1 MEKVS
6 DALMNMISVHNIHPD
21 LDPLL
26 KPMKE
31 SVSSQLENK
40 YAS

>member
-6 DALMNMISVHNIHPD
+6 DALIASTFQKVKDVD